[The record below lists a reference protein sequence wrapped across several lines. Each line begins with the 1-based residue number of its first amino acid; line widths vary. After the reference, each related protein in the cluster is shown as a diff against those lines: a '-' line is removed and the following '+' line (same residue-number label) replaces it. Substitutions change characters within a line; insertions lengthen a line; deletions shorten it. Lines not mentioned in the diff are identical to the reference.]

1 MTVAAVRPSAV
12 GTCRV
17 MGVVNVTPDSFS
29 DGGRYDRTGA
39 AVEHGLQLHAEGAA
53 WVDVGGES
61 HRPGAGRVPEDV
73 ETARV
78 LPVVAALAD
87 RGVPVSVDTT
97 RAPVARAALDRG
109 AVVVNDV
116 SGGLADPAMAGVLA
130 GSGATWVLTTGAA
143 PVATWTPARTTP
155 TSSPRCGPTCSP
167 WSTAGPPPASDPRQ
181 LVLDPGLGFA
191 KTADHNWRLLS
202 ELDVLVATGLPVL
215 VGTSRKRFLAGVV
228 RDGDRR
234 PATDRDGATAVTTV
248 LAAQAG
254 AWGVRVHDV
263 EGSVQALRVLDAAA
277 PPRQPPGRPLRH
289 LP

>member
-1 MTVAAVRPSAV
+1 MDTRAHYA
-12 GTCRV
+12 
-17 MGVVNVTPDSFS
+17 D
-29 DGGRYDRTGA
+29 
-39 AVEHGLQLHAEGAA
+39 
-53 WVDVGGES
+53 
-61 HRPGAGRVPEDV
+61 
-73 ETARV
+73 
-78 LPVVAALAD
+78 VVAEVRADLLALVD
-87 RGVPVSVDTT
+87 RWT
-97 RAPVARAALDRG
+97 A
-109 AVVVNDV
+109 
-116 SGGLADPAMAGVLA
+116 AGV
-130 GSGATWVLTTGAA
+130 
-143 PVATWTPARTTP
+143 
-155 TSSPRCGPTCSP
+155 
-167 WSTAGPPPASDPRQ
+167 DPRQ

-191 KTADHNWRLLS
+191 KTADHNWRLLR

>member
-1 MTVAAVRPSAV
+1 MTAAAVRPSAV

-39 AVEHGLQLHAEGAA
+39 AVEHGLVLHAEGAA

-61 HRPGAGRVPEDV
+61 TRPGAGRVPEDV
-73 ETARV
+73 ELARV
-78 LPVVAALAD
+78 LPVVAALAGQ
-87 RGVPVSVDTT
+87 GVPVSVDTT
-97 RAPVARAALDRG
+97 RASVARAALDRG

-130 GSGATWVLTTGAA
+130 GSGATWVLTHGRGPSHDMDTRAHYADVVAEVRSDLLALVDRWTGAG
-143 PVATWTPARTTP
+143 V
-155 TSSPRCGPTCSP
+155 
-167 WSTAGPPPASDPRQ
+167 DPRQ

-191 KTADHNWRLLS
+191 KTADHNWRLLRG
-202 ELDVLVATGLPVL
+202 LDVLVATGLPVL
-215 VGTSRKRFLAGVV
+215 VGASRKRFLAGVV
-228 RDGDRR
+228 RDGERR

-263 EGSVQALRVLDAAA
+263 EGSVQALRVLDAAR
-277 PPRQPPGRPLRH
+277 PPRQPLAPPLRH